1 MPIRF
6 NHMELTLPQGSLD
19 DEGGVREDIRRF
31 YSEVFG
37 FESIDVPIL
46 DQNALLIRTD
56 PETSQ
61 FILLTQM
68 AEPLQSPS
76 FDHLGFLYDSRTE
89 VDEILERCEKF
100 QARDDRVQI
109 KYYDDLEPGG
119 GLVVHAFYVRYI
131 LPIYFDVQVLEY
143 AEGSAPEKSWI
154 YG

>member
-1 MPIRF
+1 MPIRI

-19 DEGGVREDIRRF
+19 EAGGVREDVRRF
-31 YSEVFG
+31 YQEVFG

-68 AEPLQSPS
+68 DEPLHSPS
-76 FDHLGFLYDSRTE
+76 FDHLGFLYDTRQE
-89 VDEILERCEKF
+89 VEEILERCEKW

-143 AEGSAPEKSWI
+143 AEGGEPEKQWR